1 MRVRFQIGVNFSEGE
16 NQVEG
21 QRKGQHLS
29 EANIKVRVMFRANLN
44 VHIRKHLGQG
54 HNKSCDQSG

>member
-16 NQVEG
+16 NQV
-21 QRKGQHLS
+21 KGQHLS